1 METDDHE
8 LLYEADDF
16 EQEED
21 IFDSAEDF
29 VNARPLGDV
38 STSSRL
44 SDQLFDMSKC
54 QDSTLFFLLSL
65 TCVANLR
72 FLCRLSPT
80 VL

>member
-16 EQEED
+16 ELEED

-29 VNARPLGDV
+29 VNARPLGDL

-54 QDSTLFFLLSL
+54 QDSTLLFPF
-65 TCVANLR
+65 V
-72 FLCRLSPT
+72 FDLCCQFAVPLSP
-80 VL
+80 